1 MRKRTLL
8 VAMAILAFGLIGTT
22 LSAMYQQPN
31 ELILKTLWT
40 VKVSYGF
47 PLSWY
52 GYSEQ
57 IVSLD
62 GKTIYWYSVESLL
75 IDAAF
80 WLAISFF
87 LCVATLKLV
96 NISQR
101 TRASKNLPAINV

>member
-8 VAMAILAFGLIGTT
+8 VAMAILALGLIGLS
-22 LSAMYQQPN
+22 LSAQYQQPN
-31 ELILKTLWT
+31 ELILKPLWT
-40 VKVSYGF
+40 VKTSYGF

-62 GKTIYWYSVESLL
+62 GKSIYWYSVESLL
-75 IDAAF
+75 IDSVVWF
-80 WLAISFF
+80 AISFF
-87 LCVATLKLV
+87 VCVATFKSV

-101 TRASKNLPAINV
+101 TRASRNLSAINM